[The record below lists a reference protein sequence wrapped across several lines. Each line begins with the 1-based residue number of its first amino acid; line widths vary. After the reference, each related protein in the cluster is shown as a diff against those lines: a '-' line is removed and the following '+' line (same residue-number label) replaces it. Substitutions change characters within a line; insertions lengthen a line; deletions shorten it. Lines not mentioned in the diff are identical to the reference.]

1 MRPLRGLQETR
12 VATRDLAKP
21 LGTGSTHKAQRRHKQ
36 KAATARDGGDQGRS
50 GISEPYKLTR
60 KEPEA
65 TPEQGGCSAGDGC
78 LGWVGS
84 SEAVSVHAGKGHTR
98 VFMAAET
105 ETGSWGCREPQER
118 PSPSLP
124 PTLLPPGP
132 HLPQGTNVQCRVL
145 ALVAQSRVSKDL
157 ELRQHFNTLHTE
169 CSEK

>member
-1 MRPLRGLQETR
+1 M
-12 VATRDLAKP
+12 
-21 LGTGSTHKAQRRHKQ
+21 Q

-132 HLPQGTNVQCRVL
+132 HHPQGTNVQCRVL